1 MKNFIFRKLRAA
13 GVPTECEVF
22 NLFARELPQEG
33 LARIERGRTR
43 QAMVPDFKISIPE
56 AGGRNEQRL
65 FELKVISSCPTRYA
79 RNPRPDDRAVDRRAK
94 LLQN

>member
-1 MKNFIFRKLRAA
+1 MKNFIFRKLRAS

-22 NLFARELPQEG
+22 NLFSREIPQEG
-33 LARIERGRTR
+33 LARIERGRAR
-43 QAMVPDFKISIPE
+43 QTMVPDFKISVPE

-65 FELKVISSCPTRYA
+65 FEMKIISSCLTRYA
-79 RNPRPDDRAVDRRAK
+79 RNPRPEVRAVDRRSN